1 MAIMVCL
8 PYPAMSC
15 TNGNGRQSTN
25 LNALKM
31 QDLSFRSKEAFVW
44 QETRRG
50 QRDAPLA
57 PPFGHA
63 GNPSYCSSVR
73 ERARKSYEKA
83 RKEKGRESASLIS
96 PSEGFR
102 LQNLL
107 DMVPR
112 PGMRI
117 GKVLGIPIFLHSTW
131 IIIFAGITY
140 SLAMQFTQQ
149 FPRWTPA
156 QQWSVGVFTS
166 ILFFASLL
174 FHELAHSVVAQHY
187 KIRVLSITLFIFG
200 GVASIER
207 DPSKAIQEFNIAIAG
222 PLASGFLAGLFFG
235 LLQLFPSNQ
244 MVSAVST
251 WLWTTNLLLAVFN
264 LLPGFPLDGG
274 RIFRAIIWG
283 ATKNFSK
290 ATRVAG
296 ASGRMIAYAMI
307 LVGGFAVFKGFIGQG
322 LWSVF
327 IGFFLLNAAQ
337 ESVAQA
343 AIRETLSGLRA
354 ADVMSQ
360 EVPTVGRAMSLE
372 EYGAEVLRT
381 GRRCHLVITDDRL
394 VGMMNVHTLN
404 SVPREEWAHNSVQA
418 VMIPRE
424 RILWATPDEPLIGL
438 LERLLTADV
447 NQMPIVSG
455 SDDGAAHII
464 GMVSR
469 DSILRVMQTRT
480 ELGPFSFGAA
490 SK

>member
-1 MAIMVCL
+1 
-8 PYPAMSC
+8 
-15 TNGNGRQSTN
+15 
-25 LNALKM
+25 
-31 QDLSFRSKEAFVW
+31 
-44 QETRRG
+44 
-50 QRDAPLA
+50 
-57 PPFGHA
+57 
-63 GNPSYCSSVR
+63 
-73 ERARKSYEKA
+73 
-83 RKEKGRESASLIS
+83 
-96 PSEGFR
+96 
-102 LQNLL
+102 
-107 DMVPR
+107 
-112 PGMRI
+112 MRI
-117 GKVLGIPIFLHSTW
+117 GKILGIPIFLHSTW
-131 IIIFAGITY
+131 VIIFAAITY
-140 SLAMQFTQQ
+140 SIAILFEQQ
-149 FPRWTPA
+149 NPSWPPA
-156 QQWSVGVFTS
+156 LQWSVGVFTS
-166 ILFFASLL
+166 LLFFASLL

-222 PLASGFLAGLFFG
+222 PLASGLLAGLFFG

-296 ASGRMIAYAMI
+296 ASGRLIAYAMI

-360 EVPTVGRAMSLE
+360 EVPTVGRALSLE

-424 RILWATPDEPLIGL
+424 RILWATPDEPLLGL